1 MTTEPTIQPA
11 TPPQPTTP
19 TSPTST
25 SEPPASLIGTEQNE
39 QPSGEGTWTEYVN
52 DSTKSAEENAAAKAE
67 HDAKKPAETK
77 SEEAPKVEPVT
88 AENIKLPE
96 GFEVDE
102 ATMKPFLELIND
114 QSLSRADFAQ
124 KLIDLQTQSLKTA
137 DEARSKAW
145 GDMVAAW
152 QDEVRNDPEVGG
164 AKFQSSIAAGNKVIN
179 QFGDAT
185 LRELCATTGIGNN
198 VSFIRFLNRVAARVL
213 EPGVVSGAPA
223 ASAPK
228 SQAEILFPNM
238 GKTT

>member
-1 MTTEPTIQPA
+1 MTTEPNL
-11 TPPQPTTP
+11 TPPPQEQQTP
-19 TSPTST
+19 STSPTSGSNAPQSLLDT
-25 SEPPASLIGTEQNE
+25 NDTPPTEQ
-39 QPSGEGTWTEYVN
+39 GWVEYVP
-52 DSTKSAEENAAAKAE
+52 DPAKSDEENAAAKAE
-67 HDAKKPAETK
+67 HDKTKPAEGAK
-77 SEEAPKVEPVT
+77 QEAPKVEPVT
-88 AENIKLPE
+88 ADAIKLPE
-96 GFEVDE
+96 GFEVDD
-102 ATMKPFLELIND
+102 ATMTPFLALIND
-114 QSLSRADFAQ
+114 QNLSRAELAQ
-124 KLIDLQTQSLKTA
+124 KLVDLQTQSFKTA

-145 GDMVAAW
+145 SDMVAAW

-164 AKFQSSIAAGNKVIN
+164 AKFQASIAAGNKVIN

-198 VSFIRFLNRVAARVL
+198 VSFIRFLNKVAARVL